1 MARVRL
7 LDAEEQVE
15 DKGQVS
21 LRPNT
26 LDEYIGQEAIKKRLN
41 IALRAARA
49 RAESIDHV
57 LLYGPPGLGKTTL
70 AHIIS
75 REMSVNLVATSGPA
89 IERSGDL
96 MGLLTNLQPGDILF
110 IDEIHRLPRPV
121 EEFLYSAMEDFQ
133 IDFVIDKGAFAKTV
147 KIKVKPFTLVGATTR
162 AGLVSPPM
170 RERFGLIYH
179 LEFYSTED
187 LQTIVERSAS
197 LLETRLTPEAAR
209 EIAGRSRG
217 TPRIANRLLKRVRD
231 YAQVLDAEVITRE
244 IADEAL
250 CLEGIDSGGLD
261 ELDHRV
267 LNTIIRVYRG
277 GPVGIEAL
285 AATLNEEVDTLVD
298 VVEPFLLKEGLLIRT
313 PSGRKVT
320 DLTRR
325 YLGILTK
332 ADGGLF
338 EDI

>member
-1 MARVRL
+1 M
-7 LDAEEQVE
+7 DANEQME

-26 LDEYIGQEAIKKRLN
+26 LEEYVGQAAIKKRLN
-41 IALRAARA
+41 IALQAAKA

-147 KIKVKPFTLVGATTR
+147 KIKVKPFSLVGATTR
-162 AGLVSPPM
+162 AGLISAPM
-170 RERFGLIYH
+170 RERFGLMYH
-179 LEFYSTED
+179 LDFYSVDE
-187 LQTIVERSAS
+187 LQTIVERSAN
-197 LLETRLTPEAAR
+197 LLEVDFVPEAAR
-209 EIAGRSRG
+209 EIASRSRG

-231 YAQVLDAEVITRE
+231 YAQVFGEAVITRE
-244 IADEAL
+244 IADQAL
-250 CLEGIDSGGLD
+250 SLEGIDLSGLD
-261 ELDHRV
+261 ELDLRV
-267 LNTIIRVYRG
+267 LRTIMQVYRG

-298 VVEPFLLKEGLLIRT
+298 VVEPYLLKEGLLIRT

-320 DLTRR
+320 DLTRKH
-325 YLGILTK
+325 LGLVEAST
-332 ADGGLF
+332 GNLF
-338 EDI
+338 D

>member
-7 LDAEEQVE
+7 MDANEQME

-26 LDEYIGQEAIKKRLN
+26 LEEYVGQAAIKKRLN
-41 IALRAARA
+41 IALQAAKA

-147 KIKVKPFTLVGATTR
+147 KIKVKPFSLVGATTR
-162 AGLVSPPM
+162 AGLISAPM
-170 RERFGLIYH
+170 RERFGLMYH
-179 LEFYSTED
+179 LDFYSVDE
-187 LQTIVERSAS
+187 LQTIVERSAN
-197 LLETRLTPEAAR
+197 LLEVDFVPEAAR
-209 EIAGRSRG
+209 EIASRSRG

-231 YAQVLDAEVITRE
+231 YAQVFGEAVITRE
-244 IADEAL
+244 IADQAL
-250 CLEGIDSGGLD
+250 SLEGIDLSGLD
-261 ELDHRV
+261 ELDLRV
-267 LNTIIRVYRG
+267 LRTIMQVYRG

-298 VVEPFLLKEGLLIRT
+298 VVEPYLLKEGLLIRT

-320 DLTRR
+320 DLTRKH
-325 YLGILTK
+325 LGLVEAST
-332 ADGGLF
+332 GNLF
-338 EDI
+338 D